1 MSRPLPVPVA
11 GSDASSG
18 RDVLGFLRLLWA
30 IDHGLQTHS
39 KRMSRAFG
47 VTGPQRLVLRI
58 LGRHG
63 HLTSGQ
69 LAALLHL
76 HASTLTG
83 IVRRLQL
90 QGFVTRQVDP
100 RDRRRYHLALT
111 DRGRAVN
118 SMRVGTVEAEL
129 EAALGDLTPGQL
141 AAAEYALESIGLRLS
156 ENRQRRR

>member
-1 MSRPLPVPVA
+1 MSSTPFPLTA
-11 GSDASSG
+11 SDAPSG

-47 VTGPQRLVLRI
+47 VTGPQRLVLCI

-83 IVRRLQL
+83 IVRRLQAR
-90 QGFVTRQVDP
+90 GFVTRQVDP
-100 RDRRRYHLALT
+100 RDGRRYHLALT

-129 EAALGDLTPGQL
+129 EAALADLTPAQL

-156 ENRQRRR
+156 ETGRQRR

>member
-1 MSRPLPVPVA
+1 MPFPLA
-11 GSDASSG
+11 GSDAPSG
-18 RDVLGFLRLLWA
+18 TDVLGFLRLLWA

-39 KRMSRAFG
+39 KRMSRALG
-47 VTGPQRLVLRI
+47 VTGPQRLVIRI

-76 HASTLTG
+76 HPSTLTG

-90 QGFVTRQVDP
+90 RGFVTREVDP
-100 RDRRRYHLALT
+100 RDGRRYHLALT
-111 DRGRAVN
+111 ERGRSVN
-118 SMRVGTVEAEL
+118 SLRVGTVEAEL

-141 AAAEYALESIGLRLS
+141 ASAGHALESIGMRLS
-156 ENRQRRR
+156 GEGQRR